1 MTLLACQTNN
11 KELIEIGSL
20 SILEYPDS
28 QELQV
33 WIASDSQYKQVFQVR
48 KYFEDFVYEGF
59 FDEKEIQLKFN
70 NLTWSKMVE
79 YQKRYSNLL
88 NKYSDIYQ
96 DSERLNKFV
105 DSLILTEFPE
115 INKFTEEIFK
125 LRFVSSEFE
134 LDGLRFD
141 SVCFDEETIS
151 FVIIEYKK
159 DSSFSII
166 DQGFAY
172 LSTMLSHKA
181 DLILEYNETTGK
193 TLKKNEVDWNQPR
206 IIFISPSFTI
216 RAYHPRLCKIV
227 FIKVVICF

>member
-1 MTLLACQTNN
+1 MYKNLYGKGLLLFISLTLFACQTNN
-11 KELIEIGSL
+11 KKSIEIGSL

-96 DSERLNKFV
+96 DVERLNKFV
-105 DSLILTEFPE
+105 DSLIISEFPE

-125 LRFVSSEFE
+125 LR
-134 LDGLRFD
+134 
-141 SVCFDEETIS
+141 
-151 FVIIEYKK
+151 
-159 DSSFSII
+159 
-166 DQGFAY
+166 
-172 LSTMLSHKA
+172 
-181 DLILEYNETTGK
+181 YN
-193 TLKKNEVDWNQPR
+193 
-206 IIFISPSFTI
+206 
-216 RAYHPRLCKIV
+216 
-227 FIKVVICF
+227 

>member
-1 MTLLACQTNN
+1 MCNNLYSKGLFLYMSLTLLACQTNN

-48 KYFEDFVYEGF
+48 KYFEDFVNEGF

-125 LRFVSSEFE
+125 LR
-134 LDGLRFD
+134 
-141 SVCFDEETIS
+141 
-151 FVIIEYKK
+151 
-159 DSSFSII
+159 
-166 DQGFAY
+166 
-172 LSTMLSHKA
+172 
-181 DLILEYNETTGK
+181 YN
-193 TLKKNEVDWNQPR
+193 
-206 IIFISPSFTI
+206 
-216 RAYHPRLCKIV
+216 
-227 FIKVVICF
+227 

>member
-1 MTLLACQTNN
+1 MYNNLYSKVLLLFISLTLFACETNN
-11 KELIEIGSL
+11 KKSIEVGSL

-33 WIASDSQYKQVFQVR
+33 WIASDSQYRKVFQVR

-96 DSERLNKFV
+96 DVERLNKFV
-105 DSLILTEFPE
+105 DSLIISEFPE

-125 LRFVSSEFE
+125 LR
-134 LDGLRFD
+134 
-141 SVCFDEETIS
+141 
-151 FVIIEYKK
+151 
-159 DSSFSII
+159 
-166 DQGFAY
+166 
-172 LSTMLSHKA
+172 
-181 DLILEYNETTGK
+181 YN
-193 TLKKNEVDWNQPR
+193 
-206 IIFISPSFTI
+206 
-216 RAYHPRLCKIV
+216 
-227 FIKVVICF
+227 

>member
-1 MTLLACQTNN
+1 MYNNLYSKVLLLVISLTLFACETNN
-11 KELIEIGSL
+11 KKSIEVGSL

-33 WIASDSQYKQVFQVR
+33 WIASDSQYRKVFQVR

-96 DSERLNKFV
+96 DVESLNKFV
-105 DSLILTEFPE
+105 DSLIISEFPE

-125 LRFVSSEFE
+125 LR
-134 LDGLRFD
+134 
-141 SVCFDEETIS
+141 
-151 FVIIEYKK
+151 
-159 DSSFSII
+159 
-166 DQGFAY
+166 
-172 LSTMLSHKA
+172 
-181 DLILEYNETTGK
+181 YN
-193 TLKKNEVDWNQPR
+193 
-206 IIFISPSFTI
+206 
-216 RAYHPRLCKIV
+216 
-227 FIKVVICF
+227 

>member
-1 MTLLACQTNN
+1 MKKLLLLSFIFITCNTLNEKPLV
-11 KELIEIGSL
+11 IGSL
-20 SILEYPDS
+20 SILEYPEP
-28 QELQV
+28 QELQK
-33 WIASDSQYKQVFQVR
+33 WIESDSQYRQVFQVR

-125 LRFVSSEFE
+125 LR
-134 LDGLRFD
+134 
-141 SVCFDEETIS
+141 
-151 FVIIEYKK
+151 
-159 DSSFSII
+159 
-166 DQGFAY
+166 
-172 LSTMLSHKA
+172 
-181 DLILEYNETTGK
+181 YN
-193 TLKKNEVDWNQPR
+193 
-206 IIFISPSFTI
+206 
-216 RAYHPRLCKIV
+216 
-227 FIKVVICF
+227 

>member
-1 MTLLACQTNN
+1 MYNNLYSKVLLLVISLTLFACETNN
-11 KELIEIGSL
+11 KKSIEVGSL

-33 WIASDSQYKQVFQVR
+33 WIASDSQYRKVFEVR

-96 DSERLNKFV
+96 DVERLNKFV
-105 DSLILTEFPE
+105 DSLIISEFPE

-125 LRFVSSEFE
+125 LR
-134 LDGLRFD
+134 
-141 SVCFDEETIS
+141 
-151 FVIIEYKK
+151 
-159 DSSFSII
+159 
-166 DQGFAY
+166 
-172 LSTMLSHKA
+172 
-181 DLILEYNETTGK
+181 YN
-193 TLKKNEVDWNQPR
+193 
-206 IIFISPSFTI
+206 
-216 RAYHPRLCKIV
+216 
-227 FIKVVICF
+227 

>member
-1 MTLLACQTNN
+1 MCNNLYSKGLFLYMSLTLLACQTNN

-33 WIASDSQYKQVFQVR
+33 WIASDSQYRKVFQVR
-48 KYFEDFVYEGF
+48 KYFEDFVNEGF

-125 LRFVSSEFE
+125 LR
-134 LDGLRFD
+134 
-141 SVCFDEETIS
+141 
-151 FVIIEYKK
+151 
-159 DSSFSII
+159 
-166 DQGFAY
+166 
-172 LSTMLSHKA
+172 
-181 DLILEYNETTGK
+181 YN
-193 TLKKNEVDWNQPR
+193 
-206 IIFISPSFTI
+206 
-216 RAYHPRLCKIV
+216 
-227 FIKVVICF
+227 

>member
-1 MTLLACQTNN
+1 MYNNLYGKGLLLFISLTLFACQTNN
-11 KELIEIGSL
+11 KKSIEVGSL

-33 WIASDSQYKQVFQVR
+33 WIASDSQYRQVFQVR

-96 DSERLNKFV
+96 DVERLNKFV
-105 DSLILTEFPE
+105 DSLIISEFPE

-125 LRFVSSEFE
+125 LR
-134 LDGLRFD
+134 
-141 SVCFDEETIS
+141 
-151 FVIIEYKK
+151 
-159 DSSFSII
+159 
-166 DQGFAY
+166 
-172 LSTMLSHKA
+172 
-181 DLILEYNETTGK
+181 YN
-193 TLKKNEVDWNQPR
+193 
-206 IIFISPSFTI
+206 
-216 RAYHPRLCKIV
+216 
-227 FIKVVICF
+227 

>member
-1 MTLLACQTNN
+1 MCNNLYSKGLFLYMSLTLLACQTNN

-48 KYFEDFVYEGF
+48 KYFEDLVYEGF

-96 DSERLNKFV
+96 DAERLNKFV

-125 LRFVSSEFE
+125 LR
-134 LDGLRFD
+134 
-141 SVCFDEETIS
+141 
-151 FVIIEYKK
+151 
-159 DSSFSII
+159 
-166 DQGFAY
+166 
-172 LSTMLSHKA
+172 
-181 DLILEYNETTGK
+181 YN
-193 TLKKNEVDWNQPR
+193 
-206 IIFISPSFTI
+206 
-216 RAYHPRLCKIV
+216 
-227 FIKVVICF
+227 

>member
-1 MTLLACQTNN
+1 MYKNLYGKGLLLFISLTLFACQTNN
-11 KELIEIGSL
+11 KKSIEIGSL

-33 WIASDSQYKQVFQVR
+33 WIASDSQYRQVFQVR

-96 DSERLNKFV
+96 DVERLNKFV
-105 DSLILTEFPE
+105 DSLIISEFPE

-125 LRFVSSEFE
+125 LR
-134 LDGLRFD
+134 
-141 SVCFDEETIS
+141 
-151 FVIIEYKK
+151 
-159 DSSFSII
+159 
-166 DQGFAY
+166 
-172 LSTMLSHKA
+172 
-181 DLILEYNETTGK
+181 YN
-193 TLKKNEVDWNQPR
+193 
-206 IIFISPSFTI
+206 
-216 RAYHPRLCKIV
+216 
-227 FIKVVICF
+227 